1 MLALANYSMKGPM
14 QANIAVVLLSA
25 LSVWIAP
32 IGILAGGIV
41 ALVTLRVNAV
51 EGAKTLIWAMI
62 VQIALTVILSGS
74 YMPAVIA
81 IMEYLLPVFIMAVVL
96 RETNSLAQALHLG
109 MLMIGVGLVGFHLI
123 VGDTSAWWLELF
135 NSQIKPF
142 LDTAGVDY
150 QSDFV
155 QKMAQMVTM
164 LLSVFAL
171 ILWFSILMLGRW
183 WQSQLYYPGQ
193 FQADFHQLMLPKS
206 TATVAVV
213 IAITGLIVGQEI
225 RLLYDI
231 SGVVIAA
238 LMFQGLS
245 VAHYMVKERDASNAW
260 LVGLYVLLF
269 LLPQMMLILATI
281 GLLDSWMNF
290 RGRGETQ

>member
-32 IGILAGGIV
+32 IGILAGGII
-41 ALVTLRVNAV
+41 ALVTLRVDAK
-51 EGAKTLIWAMI
+51 EGAKSLIWAMLAQI
-62 VQIALTVILSGS
+62 VLTIMMSGS
-74 YMPAVIA
+74 YLPAIIA
-81 IMEYLLPVFIMAVVL
+81 IMEYLLPIYVMAVVL

-109 MLMIGVGLVGFHLI
+109 MLMIGVGLVAFHLM
-123 VGDTSAWWLELF
+123 VGDTSAWWLDLF
-135 NSQIKPF
+135 NNQIKPV
-142 LDTAGVDY
+142 LQSAGVEY
-150 QSDFV
+150 QAEFV
-155 QKMAQMVTM
+155 PQMAQMVTM
-164 LLSVFAL
+164 LLAVFAL
-171 ILWFSILMLGRW
+171 ILWFSILLLGRW

-193 FQADFHQLMLPKS
+193 FQKDFHQLMLPKS
-206 TATVAVV
+206 TATAAVV
-213 IAITGLIVGQEI
+213 IAITGLIVGQEV

-238 LMFQGLS
+238 LMFQGVS
-245 VAHYMVKERDASNAW
+245 IAHYMVKEREASTAW

-290 RGRGETQ
+290 RGRGKSQ

>member
-32 IGILAGGIV
+32 IGILAGGII

-51 EGAKTLIWAMI
+51 EGAKSLIWAMLAQ
-62 VQIALTVILSGS
+62 VVLTVMMSGS
-74 YMPAVIA
+74 YVPAFIA
-81 IMEYLLPVFIMAVVL
+81 IMEYLVPVFIMALVL
-96 RETNSLAQALHLG
+96 RKTNSLAQALHLG
-109 MLMIGVGLVGFHLI
+109 MLMIGVGLVAFHLM
-123 VGDTSAWWLELF
+123 VGDTNSWWLDLF
-135 NSQIKPF
+135 NSQIKPV
-142 LDTAGVDY
+142 LESAGVEY
-150 QSDFV
+150 QSEFV
-155 QKMAQMVTM
+155 PKMAEMVTM
-164 LLSVFAL
+164 LLAVFAL

-193 FQADFHQLMLPKS
+193 FQKDFHQLKLPKS
-206 TATVAVV
+206 TATAAVV
-213 IAITGLIVGQEI
+213 IAITGLIVGQEV

-245 VAHYMVKERDASNAW
+245 IAHYIVKERDASNAW

>member
-14 QANIAVVLLSA
+14 QANIAVTLLSA

-32 IGILAGGIV
+32 IGILAGGII
-41 ALVTLRVNAV
+41 ALITLRVNAV
-51 EGAKTLIWAMI
+51 EGAKSLIWAML
-62 VQIALTVILSGS
+62 VQIALTVMLNGS
-74 YMPAVIA
+74 YLPAVIA
-81 IMEYLLPVFIMAVVL
+81 IMEYFLPVFVMAVVL
-96 RETNSLAQALHLG
+96 RKTNSLAQSLHLG
-109 MLMIGVGLVGFHLI
+109 MLMIGVALVAFHLM
-123 VGDTSAWWLELF
+123 VGDTSAWWLTMF
-135 NSQIKPF
+135 NNQIKPV
-142 LDTAGVDY
+142 LDTAGVDFDA
-150 QSDFV
+150 SFV
-155 QKMAQMVTM
+155 PQMSQMVTM
-164 LLSVFAL
+164 LLAVFAL

-193 FQADFHQLMLPKS
+193 FQQDFHQLALPKS
-206 TATVAVV
+206 TATIAVV
-213 IAITGLIVGQEI
+213 IAITGLIVGQEV

-245 VAHYMVKERDASNAW
+245 IAHFLVRSRDASTAW

-290 RGRGETQ
+290 RDRGKTQ